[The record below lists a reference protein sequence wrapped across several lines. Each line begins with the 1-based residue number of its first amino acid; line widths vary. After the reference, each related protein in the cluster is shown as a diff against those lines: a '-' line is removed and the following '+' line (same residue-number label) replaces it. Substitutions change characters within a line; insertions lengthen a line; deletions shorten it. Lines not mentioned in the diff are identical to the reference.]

1 MFYVEQKV
9 GVGFFQMGAKY
20 DWEMGEQRVF
30 QEAEQHVPN
39 WKYIR
44 QPRELQSFGL
54 DWNVDSIYVAKAD

>member
-1 MFYVEQKV
+1 MHQLESIKYILKKMFYVEQKV

-39 WKYIR
+39 WKYN
-44 QPRELQSFGL
+44 G
-54 DWNVDSIYVAKAD
+54 

>member
-30 QEAEQHVPN
+30 QEAEQHMPN

-54 DWNVDSIYVAKAD
+54 G